1 MLLILVILIGC
12 LSFANG
18 ANDNC
23 KGVATLVGFGAA
35 RPRQALVWAAV
46 TTAAGAAISFWLA
59 DALVNKF
66 SRDLFAA
73 GVVLDTDFFAAAL
86 FGAFGWVIL
95 ATVTG
100 MPVSTTHALT
110 GALVGCGLVELASG
124 SVAWSVLTGKFL
136 KPLALSPLLS
146 TVLVFLLAW
155 PVGRIAKRY
164 ATQCVCVAD
173 PAAEVPVGASAAA
186 VVPGPL
192 FVTGTSAECRTH
204 GATPIATTSSVANGV
219 HWLTSGLVGLARGWN
234 DAPKIAA
241 LGIVAISSLA
251 PQSGRLLTFLLVT
264 VTMAAGGLV
273 AGTKVLRTLA
283 KKLTPLPLAESLT
296 ASMTT
301 ATLVSLASWIGLPVS
316 TTHVSTGAII
326 GAGLKN
332 NPRSVRWGKVG
343 EVLLSW
349 LVTLPVAGV
358 LAAGAKYLL
367 ARLA

>member
-1 MLLILVILIGC
+1 MLIALIFFLGF

-35 RPRQALVWAAV
+35 KPREALIWAAV
-46 TTAAGAAISFWLA
+46 TTAVGATISFWLA
-59 DALVNKF
+59 DSLVNKF
-66 SRDLFAA
+66 SKELFAS
-73 GVVLDTDFFAAAL
+73 GVVLDTAFFAAAL
-86 FGAFGWVIL
+86 FGASGWVIL

-124 SVAWSVLTGKFL
+124 SVQWSVLTGKFL

-146 TVLVFLLAW
+146 TLLVFLMAW

-164 ATQCVCVAD
+164 AAQCICVVDRAV
-173 PAAEVPVGASAAA
+173 EVPVGAAAA
-186 VVPGPL
+186 VADSGPMI
-192 FVTGTSAECRTH
+192 VTGTNSECGIH
-204 GATPIATTSSVANGV
+204 GAVPIASTSSLANGV
-219 HWLTSGLVGLARGWN
+219 HWFSSGMVGLARGWN

-241 LGIVAISSLA
+241 LGVVAVSSLV
-251 PQSGRLLTFLLVT
+251 PQGGRLLTFLLVT
-264 VTMAAGGLV
+264 VAMAVGGLM

-283 KKLTPLPLAESLT
+283 MKLTPLPLAESLT

-301 ATLVSLASWIGLPVS
+301 AALVSLASWNGLPVS

-332 NPRSVRWGKVG
+332 NPRSVRWVKVI

-349 LVTLPVAGV
+349 FVTLPVAGL
-358 LAAGAKYLL
+358 LAAGAKY
-367 ARLA
+367 AFRLF